1 MIRVFFNICNPATN
15 ETALFH
21 RCILISL
28 SPMVCVQEREDIF
41 MSNEIMRQEV
51 QEAIQAGEN
60 ALQSL
65 YAAKDQLNSAKNWG
79 LFDMFGGGF
88 FTSMIK
94 HSKLDGAAASLEEAR
109 YNLQIFQR
117 ELSDVHIPQDLHINV
132 NGFLS
137 FADFFLDGLIA
148 DYLVQSRINDA
159 REQVDDA
166 IGRVETLLNDLQS
179 YVY

>member
-1 MIRVFFNICNPATN
+1 
-15 ETALFH
+15 
-21 RCILISL
+21 
-28 SPMVCVQEREDIF
+28 
-41 MSNEIMRQEV
+41 MSNELMRKEV
-51 QEAIQAGEN
+51 REAVQAGER

-65 YAAKDQLNSAKNWG
+65 YAAREQLNSAKNWG
-79 LFDMFGGGF
+79 LFDIFGGGF
-88 FTSMIK
+88 FASMIK
-94 HSKLDGAAASLEEAR
+94 HSKLDGASASLEEAR
-109 YNLQIFQR
+109 YHLQIFQR
-117 ELSDVHIPQDLHINV
+117 ELSDVCIPQELHINV

>member
-51 QEAIQAGEN
+51 QEAIRAGEN

-65 YAAKDQLNSAKNWG
+65 YAAKDQLNSAKNW
-79 LFDMFGGGF
+79 
-88 FTSMIK
+88 
-94 HSKLDGAAASLEEAR
+94 
-109 YNLQIFQR
+109 
-117 ELSDVHIPQDLHINV
+117 
-132 NGFLS
+132 
-137 FADFFLDGLIA
+137 
-148 DYLVQSRINDA
+148 
-159 REQVDDA
+159 
-166 IGRVETLLNDLQS
+166 TL
-179 YVY
+179 

>member
-1 MIRVFFNICNPATN
+1 
-15 ETALFH
+15 
-21 RCILISL
+21 
-28 SPMVCVQEREDIF
+28 
-41 MSNEIMRQEV
+41 
-51 QEAIQAGEN
+51 
-60 ALQSL
+60 
-65 YAAKDQLNSAKNWG
+65 
-79 LFDMFGGGF
+79 MFGGGF

>member
-1 MIRVFFNICNPATN
+1 MIRVCFNICNPATN

-41 MSNEIMRQEV
+41 MSNEIMRREV
-51 QEAIQAGEN
+51 QEAIRAGEN

-94 HSKLDGAAASLEEAR
+94 HSKLNVAAASLEEAR
-109 YNLQIFQR
+109 YN
-117 ELSDVHIPQDLHINV
+117 LHINV